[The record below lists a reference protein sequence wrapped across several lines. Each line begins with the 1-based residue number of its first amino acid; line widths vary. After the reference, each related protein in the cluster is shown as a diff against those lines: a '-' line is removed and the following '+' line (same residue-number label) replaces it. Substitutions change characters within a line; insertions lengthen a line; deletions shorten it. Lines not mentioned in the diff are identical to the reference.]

1 MSSPLPSWNA
11 MREPTSSSVADEE
24 ETTSR
29 SNPNNTPASTLE
41 PTSRADRPRP
51 PPPTRLQPRD
61 PNRSAAVTRP
71 THRASQPAR
80 ISSDEEDEIPPP
92 LLRKRKARGKPTKE
106 RGSESVS
113 ARGGGSASTPSE
125 TFRDL
130 FGAPALAQNASG
142 AASSK
147 ATQSPA
153 SGAPQ
158 PVPTTICA
166 PSTSTS
172 VPSRTQPPKEP
183 VGWSSGRSQ
192 TVLGG
197 SSRGPVESATVTP
210 KTPATAPGFKTT
222 DSSRKPLS
230 RPPPTPSKPQIQQE
244 VIDLVTSEEDEAP
257 VPTFGTSSTSAATGS
272 APRTRGRDMLPSATQ
287 PAPSTRPSTSLSAS
301 ARQERSS
308 SRRHSTQLQPASTS
322 QLDSTQPPFA
332 SLSVASSSQPFAQ
345 APTASQPSQRGRH
358 RQIID
363 IDDAGRGV
371 SRKKEPPPSDRE
383 VISISD
389 DDEKKDEEI
398 VITGTR
404 NAPFKGAK
412 QPTRDRNVEG
422 KGRAKTSLNSDPRK
436 PSPSSRTAKYRRTTR
451 SSKYEPDSDIEI
463 IDPPPSTS
471 ASGKGGGKGKET
483 ERQHRE
489 KSVERSGNGKDPLA
503 RDGRT
508 SSRSQPPEHLFPSAA
523 YEEGLPFLP
532 EPDIEELPPLP
543 EDDDDEP
550 MTIDAS
556 VPIDDKLKKA
566 EDSMSVDE
574 PEPLPV
580 QSGFGTTLVDRP
592 DDILMEDKDDNSM
605 SVDPAIPR
613 DNAYIGNEQDSVP
626 AAESAPCNDVYD
638 STRQSASLDVD
649 QTPPHDEE
657 DQLDSDGHRLNPP
670 LPSRPSPGLSSAR
683 HAVSVNRSQSV
694 SATSASA
701 PSDLAAEAKTLS
713 AVTPCG
719 ARNAMATRRS
729 AADFCD
735 AQLSTKGNAS
745 RHDTSPS
752 TSDAGPSCSG
762 RSLTSGAV
770 LSTGDKPS
778 ASSGSGGAALT
789 HSTPVFES
797 YDDDE
802 LYANSDKE
810 EVTGAVSDGG
820 KGKGRANQH
829 KLDSGKLK
837 EREGN
842 GGNRALDTDELTTRT
857 TALSISP
864 SASQTTSTPAS
875 GPIVSTRRPSIAKD
889 SVAVAPV
896 FTSVWPAKSAVAPA
910 HSFLMHGPWMSTTW
924 MQPQQQQPAA
934 IAAMKASN
942 NAASSS
948 GMTMA
953 TSSTLRAAMPS
964 APGSVT
970 QPFDTDT
977 SPLLSTN
984 DTVEL
989 IEGPALA
996 RKRSRVPSA
1005 SPSRPAPA
1013 ERNGA
1018 TGKHI
1023 NEPPARSSPTV
1034 LPMASRVAT
1043 PSKSPIL
1050 HIDLRTLRQNNLGS
1064 TPLKLL
1070 STPSKVAA
1078 PGAEETDK
1086 DDTMQRAPTHSMS
1099 LLHGRTV
1106 TPHGPSPPLVE
1117 ACPSM
1122 PSTKPSA
1129 EQVQGP
1135 QETVDA
1141 QENQSL
1147 TADFPLAGPIV
1158 QLASIGQCAPTA
1170 SNDSDEEFDPI
1181 PYYGKRK
1188 RASTTSDSTPA
1199 PADKSNED
1207 AGRSVASKGKARAV
1221 EADNHTVSG
1230 DEGEYSE
1237 AVNDDANA
1245 ESSDNQSSVPESEPR
1260 PAYPRYSKPVAR
1272 KSAGGRLPRLRLPST
1287 TIDASSR
1294 DTNSDL
1300 HPSSSAPRAAPP
1312 LPSRWNRVRP
1322 VARKSTGGKP
1332 PVSSSVTASILS
1344 SAAHP
1349 ATIRYPSSDTKSDID
1364 PRDQGD
1370 LAGAINNNSTPSP
1383 KPPPHK
1389 RRRVEAKEATTGPG
1403 RSFQPRATVAETIS
1417 LLTSDEEG
1425 STSNSPPRVHN
1436 SDDGDA
1442 ESVAH
1447 MLESTPPT
1455 TNTAPN
1461 STASAGN
1468 GVMQTARKIVGAA
1481 CNVLKEPY
1489 NAVKG
1494 QVLGVV
1500 HYDQRSSEGESSRP
1514 SSSEPSTR
1522 SVDER
1527 AQRNRSNPDPFASA
1541 GSESDFQGSAGD
1553 DSEGPSTQRRNLRRR
1568 RKTVNYAEIPPSVE
1582 QDSDG
1587 TQSIRARSPERSD
1600 DSTSHQPP
1608 PLPSRMRR
1616 VHVMTWAKRVQ
1627 ELRKEPP
1634 PYFKSKNIP
1643 HRLEDSVNYM
1653 SLRERNQTHAMGPVY
1668 WALAFSH
1675 ASVFNDDGIR
1685 FMLEECIKDADREE
1699 RLPGSAGP
1707 LPPPMRIINEVDGD
1721 ATPPWEFH
1729 YSNVMWHGKHVP
1741 KPNRKDR
1748 VGCGC
1753 IGDCSSN
1760 RYCACLKEQRR
1771 WTETWGLKGFAYDKD
1786 KRLIIFEQLP
1796 VFECNELCGCDDNC
1810 RNRVVQHGRRMPLL
1824 IKKTKHKGWGVF
1836 NGAKKIRSGEFIG
1849 IYAGE
1854 LLDERESHRRGLKY
1868 NRFGRTYLLD
1878 LDFWWCRRNDRTQAP
1893 QPKPGPHAK
1902 EDSPGGK
1909 AKKKGRTRKQSSQD
1923 PEERPEE
1930 ELAAEEEDDAPGWE
1944 PLYTVD
1950 AYHAGNFTRFFNH
1963 SCDPNLITTG
1973 VYVSEANVDKPL
1985 VCFFACRDI
1994 APDEELT
2001 FNYRGADDDGPQD
2014 GPATVHSDE
2023 VYAKCLCGAANCTG
2037 TMFNSR

>member
-24 ETTSR
+24 ETTGE
-29 SNPNNTPASTLE
+29 SNANDTPASTLV
-41 PTSRADRPRP
+41 PTSRVDRPRQQ
-51 PPPTRLQPRD
+51 PPTRLQPRD

-71 THRASQPAR
+71 THRASQPTR
-80 ISSDEEDEIPPP
+80 ISSDEEDEITTP
-92 LLRKRKARGKPTKE
+92 LPKRKGRERPPKE
-106 RGSESVS
+106 RGRKSVS
-113 ARGGGSASTPSE
+113 AHGGGSASAPSE
-125 TFRDL
+125 TFQDL
-130 FGAPALAQNASG
+130 FGGPALAQNASG
-142 AASSK
+142 AVSSR
-147 ATQSPA
+147 ATQTPA
-153 SGAPQ
+153 SGATQ
-158 PVPTTICA
+158 PAPTSSCA

-172 VPSRTQPPKEP
+172 VSSRTQPLKES

-192 TVLGG
+192 TVLND
-197 SSRGPVESATVTP
+197 SSQGPVKSATLMS
-210 KTPATAPGFKTT
+210 KAPATAPDLKTT

-230 RPPPTPSKPQIQQE
+230 RPPPTPSKRQVQQE
-244 VIDLVTSEEDEAP
+244 VIDLVSSEDDAS
-257 VPTFGTSSTSAATGS
+257 VPTPGTSTNSAATGS
-272 APRTRGRDMLPSATQ
+272 APRKSARDILPSVSQ
-287 PAPSTRPSTSLSAS
+287 SAPTTRPSSSLSG
-301 ARQERSS
+301 RQGRSS
-308 SRRHSTQLQPASTS
+308 SRRHLTQLQPPSTS
-322 QLDSTQPPFA
+322 QLDPTQPPFA
-332 SLSVASSSQPFAQ
+332 PLPAASSAQPLAQ
-345 APTASQPSQRGRH
+345 APIAPQPSQRGRH

-398 VITGTR
+398 VIIGTR

-412 QPTRDRNVEG
+412 QPTRDRDVKG
-422 KGRAKTSLNSDPRK
+422 KGRAKLSSTSDPRK
-436 PSPSSRTAKYRRTTR
+436 PTPRSSSAKYRRTTR

-463 IDPPPSTS
+463 IDPPPPTS
-471 ASGKGGGKGKET
+471 ASGKVGAKGRET
-483 ERQHRE
+483 ERQHKE
-489 KSVERSGNGKDPLA
+489 KSVERSANDRGPVT

-508 SSRSQPPEHLFPSAA
+508 SSPSQPPEHLFLSAP
-523 YEEGLPFLP
+523 YEDDPPFLP
-532 EPDIEELPPLP
+532 EADIEELPPLP

-550 MTIDAS
+550 MAIDAPM
-556 VPIDDKLKKA
+556 PIDNKPEEV

-574 PEPLPV
+574 LEPLPV
-580 QSGFGTTLVDRP
+580 QSGIETTTDQRP
-592 DDILMEDKDDNSM
+592 DTVVVEDDFM

-613 DNAYIGNEQDSVP
+613 DDAYVRIETNP
-626 AAESAPCNDVYD
+626 APASESTPCNDVCNQ
-638 STRQSASLDVD
+638 THQSAPLDIDQPPQHDEVD
-649 QTPPHDEE
+649 Q
-657 DQLDSDGHRLNPP
+657 LVGHTLSSPLSSRP
-670 LPSRPSPGLSSAR
+670 LPDSSSAR
-683 HAVSVNRSQSV
+683 HAASVNRPQSA
-694 SATSASA
+694 SATSSSA
-701 PSDLAAEAKTLS
+701 TSNVAVEAKTLS

-719 ARNAMATRRS
+719 ARNAMVSRRS
-729 AADFCD
+729 AAVFCN
-735 AQLSTKGNAS
+735 AQLSTKANAS
-745 RHDTSPS
+745 RNDTSPS
-752 TSDAGPSCSG
+752 TSGAGPSCSG
-762 RSLTSGAV
+762 RSPSSGTV
-770 LSTGDKPS
+770 LSTGDTQPS
-778 ASSGSGGAALT
+778 ASSGSGSSALS

-802 LYANSDKE
+802 LYADSDKE
-810 EVTGAVSDGG
+810 EVIRTVSDGG
-820 KGKGRANQH
+820 KGKGRADQH
-829 KLDSGKLK
+829 KLDRGKLDGEK
-837 EREGN
+837 
-842 GGNRALDTDELTTRT
+842 RAPDTDELATRT

-864 SASQTTSTPAS
+864 SASHTTSTPAD
-875 GPIVSTRRPSIAKD
+875 GSTVRIRRLSIAKD
-889 SVAVAPV
+889 SAAVAPV

-910 HSFLMHGPWMSTTW
+910 HSFPMRGAWMSTTW
-924 MQPQQQQPAA
+924 MQPQQQQQPTA
-934 IAAMKASN
+934 ITAMKPSN
-942 NAASSS
+942 NAAESS

-953 TSSTLRAAMPS
+953 TSSTLAAATPS

-970 QPFDTDT
+970 LPFATDT
-977 SPLLSTN
+977 SPFQSTN
-984 DTVEL
+984 DSVEL
-989 IEGPALA
+989 VEEPSFP

-1013 ERNGA
+1013 ERTGA
-1018 TGKHI
+1018 AENCI
-1023 NEPPARSSPTV
+1023 NEPPVRSSPPVSRSQPTV
-1034 LPMASRVAT
+1034 PPMTSRVAT
-1043 PSKSPIL
+1043 PSKFPVL
-1050 HIDLRTLRQNNLGS
+1050 HIDLRTFRQNNLGS
-1064 TPLKLL
+1064 TPLKIL
-1070 STPSKVAA
+1070 STPSKVATRE
-1078 PGAEETDK
+1078 AEETDI
-1086 DDTMQRAPTHSMS
+1086 DGATQRVPTHGIS
-1099 LLHGRTV
+1099 LLHDRMDSSSPV
-1106 TPHGPSPPLVE
+1106 HRPSPPPVE
-1117 ACPSM
+1117 DCQSIL
-1122 PSTKPSA
+1122 STSPSA
-1129 EQVQGP
+1129 EQHQGP
-1135 QETVDA
+1135 QETVNA
-1141 QENQSL
+1141 QEDQSL
-1147 TADFPLAGPIV
+1147 TTASPLAGPSVPIA
-1158 QLASIGQCAPTA
+1158 QLAGIAQCAPTA
-1170 SNDSDEEFDPI
+1170 ANDSDEESFLI

-1188 RASTTSDSTPA
+1188 RASTSSNSTPA
-1199 PADKSNED
+1199 PAEKSDED
-1207 AGRSVASKGKARAV
+1207 AGRRAESKGEARAV
-1221 EADNHTVSG
+1221 GADNHTVSG
-1230 DEGEYSE
+1230 DKGEYSE
-1237 AVNDDANA
+1237 DDGNA
-1245 ESSDNQSSVPESEPR
+1245 ESSDNQSSIPESEIR

-1272 KSAGGRLPRLRLPST
+1272 KSAGGRLPRLRLPPT
-1287 TIDASSR
+1287 TIDASPQ

-1300 HPSSSAPRAAPP
+1300 CPSSSSAPRAAPP

-1332 PVSSSVTASILS
+1332 LGSSSDNAFSLS
-1344 SAAHP
+1344 SDAHP
-1349 ATIRYPSSDTKSDID
+1349 PTIRYPSSVTNSDIG
-1364 PRDQGD
+1364 PRYQGD
-1370 LAGAINNNSTPSP
+1370 LVGAINNKSTPSP

-1389 RRRVEAKEATTGPG
+1389 RRRLEAKQAATGHGPL
-1403 RSFQPRATVAETIS
+1403 FQHRAAVPETIS
-1417 LLTSDEEG
+1417 LVSSDEEV

-1442 ESVAH
+1442 ESVAN

-1455 TNTAPN
+1455 TDTAPDP
-1461 STASAGN
+1461 TASGGN

-1481 CNVLKEPY
+1481 YNAFKEPY
-1489 NAVKG
+1489 NAVKE

-1500 HYDQRSSEGESSRP
+1500 HNGQRSSEGESSRSP
-1514 SSSEPSTR
+1514 SSEPSTQ

-1527 AQRNRSNPDPFASA
+1527 ARRNRSNPVPFASA
-1541 GSESDFQGSAGD
+1541 SSESDFQDSAGD

-1568 RKTVNYAEIPPSVE
+1568 RKAVNYAEVPPSVD

-1587 TQSIRARSPERSD
+1587 TQSVRVRSPERSD
-1600 DSTSHQPP
+1600 DSVSHKPP

-1616 VHVMTWAKRVQ
+1616 AHIMTWTKRVQ

-1675 ASVFNDDGIR
+1675 ASVFNDDGVR
-1685 FMLEECIKDADREE
+1685 FMMEECIKDADREE

-1707 LPPPMRIINEVDGD
+1707 LPPPMRIINEIDGD

-1760 RYCACLKEQRR
+1760 RHCACLKEQRR

-1786 KRLIIFEQLP
+1786 KRLIVFEQLP

-1810 RNRVVQHGRRMPLL
+1810 RNRVVQHGRRMPLV

-1902 EDSPGGK
+1902 EESPAGK

-1923 PEERPEE
+1923 PDEQPEE
-1930 ELAAEEEDDAPGWE
+1930 ELVVEEDDAPGWE

-1994 APDEELT
+1994 APEEELT
-2001 FNYRGADDDGPQD
+2001 FNYRGADDEGPQD